1 MKSFNFD
8 IEKGSVVAFGD
19 FDGVH
24 IGHIEILKSVLE
36 IAKENNLTPII
47 IINFNNEKNT
57 YLTSKKEK
65 TYILKKCGIHNIL
78 NSEIKDLPNLLER
91 LNTKVLVVSETDKN
105 INLYKEITNI
115 KKIELKITKS
125 TWLNDVKVSKTNI
138 NNALENGN
146 MKFALKL
153 LGHPYVV
160 IDKVVHGKGLGRQY
174 GMPTANMLPES
185 NKVLPK
191 FGVYAS
197 YVEIGNK
204 KYQAVTNIGMRPTVD
219 NLDLITVES
228 NILDFDSDIYGK
240 TIVLEI
246 FEYIR
251 GIKKFNSLKDV
262 KMQVDKDKEVVKRFF
277 DNYKLKAL

>member
-36 IAKENNLTPII
+36 IAKENNLSPVI
-47 IINFNNEKNT
+47 IINLNNEKNT
-57 YLTSKKEK
+57 YLTSKNEK
-65 TYILKKCGIHNIL
+65 TYILKKYGIQNVI
-78 NSEIKDLPNLLER
+78 NSKIKDLSNLLEG

-105 INLYKEITNI
+105 INLYKEIKNI
-115 KKIELKITKS
+115 KKIKLQITNP
-125 TWLNDVKVSKTNI
+125 TWLNGVKVSKTNI
-138 NNALENGN
+138 NNALESGN
-146 MKFALKL
+146 MKCALKL
-153 LGHPYVV
+153 LGHPYIV

>member
-36 IAKENNLTPII
+36 IAKENNLSPVI
-47 IINFNNEKNT
+47 IINLNNEKNT
-57 YLTSKKEK
+57 YLTSKNEK
-65 TYILKKCGIHNIL
+65 TYILKKYGIQNVI
-78 NSEIKDLPNLLER
+78 NSKIKDLLNLLEG

-105 INLYKEITNI
+105 INPYKEIKNI
-115 KKIELKITKS
+115 KKIKLQITNP
-125 TWLNDVKVSKTNI
+125 TWLNGVKVSKTNI
-138 NNALENGN
+138 NNALESGN

-160 IDKVVHGKGLGRQY
+160 ISKIVHGKGLGRQY
-174 GMPTANMLPES
+174 GMPTANMLPEP

-197 YVEIGNK
+197 CVEIGNK

-219 NLDLITVES
+219 NLDIITVES
-228 NILDFDSDIYGK
+228 NILDFSNDIYGK

>member
-36 IAKENNLTPII
+36 IAKENNLSPVI
-47 IINFNNEKNT
+47 IINLNNEKNT
-57 YLTSKKEK
+57 YLTSKNEK
-65 TYILKKCGIHNIL
+65 TYILKKCGFHNIL
-78 NSEIKDLPNLLER
+78 NSKIKDLPNLLER

-105 INLYKEITNI
+105 INLYKEIANT
-115 KKIELKITKS
+115 KKIDLKITKL
-125 TWLNDVKVSKTNI
+125 TWLNGVEVSKMNI
-138 NNALENGN
+138 NNALESGN
-146 MKFALKL
+146 MKCALKL
-153 LGHPYVV
+153 LGHPYIV

-197 YVEIGNK
+197 CVEIDNK

-219 NLDLITVES
+219 NLDSITVES
-228 NILDFDSDIYGK
+228 NILDFSNDIYGK